1 MSDDNQS
8 EFICHVVKVVRIE
21 PHPNADRLELVTISL
36 DGKEEF
42 PDKIINSKGDLQPGE
57 LVVYVGP
64 DSVVP
69 LTAIATDKE
78 DAMGMSSPFAFLR
91 ERLDAKGKSHYR
103 VRSARIRG
111 LYSPGLLIRLPETL
125 GSKLRLGQNVAAD
138 LAVTNWES
146 DRGLT
151 KPGTTSS
158 VQQMRAKDI
167 YPVYTVYSLRKCP
180 SIFKDGE
187 LVSVTEKIHGTNFR
201 FGYGGSRRFYYGTH
215 RTNLTDNRGF
225 FSRLWDWATNR
236 SRVNTNPGFNNPWQ
250 RCVVDYNLEQECKD
264 AKDYIFY
271 AEIFGPGIQKGW
283 DYGLKKPEFRVFD
296 VYDVSDGTW
305 LKPLERWIVCGSC
318 GFNLVPDLGILYY
331 NLIDIKD
338 LAEQNSKFGGIREGV
353 VIESLETG
361 KKAKWVSERYRLSKA
376 DE

>member
-8 EFICHVVKVVRIE
+8 EFICHVVKVVRTE

-36 DGKEEF
+36 DGKTEF
-42 PDKIINSKGDLQPGE
+42 PDKIINSKGDLQPDE

-69 LTAIATDKE
+69 LTET
-78 DAMGMSSPFAFLR
+78 GPFAFLR
-91 ERLDAKGKSHYR
+91 DRLDAKGKTHYR

-111 LYSPGLLIRLPETL
+111 IYSPGLLVRMPNKVQYDYRPTL
-125 GSKLRLGQNVAAD
+125 NIGHSMAEVLG
-138 LAVTNWES
+138 VTNWET

-158 VQQMRAKDI
+158 MPKLRAKDL

-180 SIFKDGE
+180 SLFQEGE

-201 FGYGGSRRFYYGTH
+201 FGYGGRRRFYYGTH
-215 RTNLTDNRGF
+215 RTNLSDNRGF
-225 FSRLWDWATNR
+225 YTRLFDYLIGR
-236 SRVNTNPGFNNPWQ
+236 VRVNSNHGFDNPWA
-250 RCVVDYNLEQECKD
+250 RVVKEYNLEKECRD
-264 AKDYIFY
+264 AKEYIFY

-283 DYGLKKPEFRVFD
+283 DYGLKVPEFRVFD
-296 VYDVSDGTW
+296 IYFPREKRW
-305 LKPLERWIVCGSC
+305 LTPMERYTVCFDCAFGM
-318 GFNLVPDLGILYY
+318 VPQPKADKFRFYY
-331 NLIDIKD
+331 NLNEVKQ
-338 LAEQNSKFGGIREGV
+338 LAEDESVFGGIREGV
-353 VIESLETG
+353 VVESLETG
-361 KKAKWVSERYRLSKA
+361 KKAKWVSERYRLNKV